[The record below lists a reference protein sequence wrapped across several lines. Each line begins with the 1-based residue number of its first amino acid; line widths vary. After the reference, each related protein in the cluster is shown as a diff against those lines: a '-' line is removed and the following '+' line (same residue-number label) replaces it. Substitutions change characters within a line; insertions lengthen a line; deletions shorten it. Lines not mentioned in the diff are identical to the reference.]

1 MKLFRIVVVASML
14 LVGACSGGVAVAATP
29 SSPAALPATPLPVDS
44 VLQVDGRFVAQ
55 DGRAFALAE
64 RRGRPQLVTMFYTSC
79 PYMCPLLIDAAKGID
94 HALTADE
101 RAKLPVLL
109 VSFDSVRD
117 TPEAL
122 QAQATK
128 RKLDTPRW
136 TLATTDAA
144 TVRKLAGVLDIRYRA
159 LADGG
164 FNHTGV
170 LVLLDADGRILA
182 RTEAVGAVP
191 DPVFLKAVRQAIAER

>member
-1 MKLFRIVVVASML
+1 MKRFNAAIAAILLAASSA
-14 LVGACSGGVAVAATP
+14 GSAIAA
-29 SSPAALPATPLPVDS
+29 SPPLPPAPLPADS

-64 RRGRPQLVTMFYTSC
+64 RRGKSQLVTMFYTSC

-94 HALTADE
+94 HALTPAE

-109 VSFDSVRD
+109 VSFDSARD

-122 QAQATK
+122 AALTAK

-136 TLATTDAA
+136 TLATTDAT

-164 FNHTGV
+164 FNHAGV

-182 RTEAVGAVP
+182 RTETVGAVP
-191 DPVFLKAVRQAIAER
+191 DPAFLRAVKESLDTTSR

>member
-1 MKLFRIVVVASML
+1 MNLLRIGLVALTLVV
-14 LVGACSGGVAVAATP
+14 GNCSGNGAAASPP
-29 SSPAALPATPLPVDS
+29 SSAPLPADS

-55 DGRAFALAE
+55 DGRAFALSD
-64 RRGRPQLVTMFYTSC
+64 RRGKPQLVTMFYTSC

-94 HALTADE
+94 HALTSAE
-101 RAKLPVLL
+101 RAKLLVLL
-109 VSFDSVRD
+109 VSFDSARD

-122 QAQATK
+122 AAQATK
-128 RKLDTPRW
+128 RKIDTRRW
-136 TLATTDAA
+136 TLATTDAT

-164 FNHTGV
+164 FNHAGV

-182 RTEAVGAVP
+182 RTETVGAVP
-191 DPVFLKAVRQAIAER
+191 DPAFLKAVRQAIAER

>member
-1 MKLFRIVVVASML
+1 MKRFNAAIAAILLAASSA
-14 LVGACSGGVAVAATP
+14 GSAIAA
-29 SSPAALPATPLPVDS
+29 SPPLPPAPLPADS

-64 RRGRPQLVTMFYTSC
+64 RRGKPQLVTMFYTSC

-94 HALTADE
+94 HALTPAE

-109 VSFDSVRD
+109 VSFDSARD

-122 QAQATK
+122 AALAAK

-136 TLATTDAA
+136 TLATTDAT

-164 FNHTGV
+164 FNHAGV

-182 RTEAVGAVP
+182 RTETVGAVP
-191 DPVFLKAVRQAIAER
+191 DPAFLKAVKKVLDTDSR